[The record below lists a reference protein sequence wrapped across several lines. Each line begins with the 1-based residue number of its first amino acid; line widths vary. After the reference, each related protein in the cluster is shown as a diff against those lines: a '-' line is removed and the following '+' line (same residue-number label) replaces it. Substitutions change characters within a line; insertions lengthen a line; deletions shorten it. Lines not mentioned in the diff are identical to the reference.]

1 MNFVA
6 DKSRLKYLLFS
17 KVNNSHNRINT
28 EKEMGER
35 EIARKRRIWFPGA
48 TFHIMERGIRRQA
61 IYEEEGDYQ
70 IFKAILEKCLEK
82 YGCRLQAYC
91 MMTNHFHLL
100 LETSDVDV
108 SKFMKQ
114 LANCY
119 AIYFNKKHG
128 YKGHLFEG
136 RYKSCLVETDEYF
149 LQTSRYKKIEQS
161 VSIVGAR
168 RCSREA
174 RHAAIECAKEYA
186 TRDVTVISGMAKGV
200 DSYAHTA
207 CIKSGGYTIAIL
219 ANGLDICYPKEHD
232 TLMEKIIETGVVLSE
247 YPPGVQPSQYR
258 FPRRNRLICA
268 WSDEVVVIGA
278 GHGSGALITAEYAKK
293 YGRRVYI
300 K

>member
-1 MNFVA
+1 MIKYWIWLSQIPYIGSVTAN
-6 DKSRLKYLLFS
+6 RLLQTFGNPEQIYHAS
-17 KVNNSHNRINT
+17 
-28 EKEMGER
+28 EKEILELCNLSKKQLEMIMKNR
-35 EIARKRRIWFPGA
+35 SLDKAFEIMDKCKKN
-48 TFHIMERGIRRQA
+48 GIR
-61 IYEEEGDYQ
+61 ILTIDDNLYPS
-70 IFKAILEKCLEK
+70 KARVEDAPIVL
-82 YGCRLQAYC
+82 Y
-91 MMTNHFHLL
+91 
-100 LETSDVDV
+100 
-108 SKFMKQ
+108 
-114 LANCY
+114 
-119 AIYFNKKHG
+119 
-128 YKGHLFEG
+128 YKGNL
-136 RYKSCLVETDEYF
+136 
-149 LQTSRYKKIEQS
+149 KKIEQS

-258 FPRRNRLICA
+258 FPRRNRLISA